1 MDQHP
6 GVSARMAGVAA
17 APSPAGVAPT
27 FAFARTRVS
36 ALSTTEV
43 RSTVLRGSI
52 RRVMV
57 LPRSV
62 AS

>member
-6 GVSARMAGVAA
+6 GVSARMAGVPA

-43 RSTVLRGSI
+43 RTTVLRELSFE
-52 RRVMV
+52 
-57 LPRSV
+57 
-62 AS
+62 